1 MNFFSERNDTQKSD
15 IRKRGNKDYYASI
28 NKIIKN
34 IYSNCKGGCLVLFT
48 AKYDMQE
55 VYSKLKDDINTPI
68 YLDNDTLTP
77 NEIIEKFEESKGII
91 LSAGSFW
98 EGIDLKGK
106 LLTNLIIVRLPF
118 PVPDPVIKNKIKR
131 LGSSDIVLGPEM
143 IMKLKQGTGRLIRS
157 KNDIGLVSILD
168 SRMNERTNKYRDII
182 YKELP
187 FKNYITQWEEAKKFQ
202 LDNEL

>member
-1 MNFFSERNDTQKSD
+1 
-15 IRKRGNKDYYASI
+15 
-28 NKIIKN
+28 
-34 IYSNCKGGCLVLFT
+34 
-48 AKYDMQE
+48 MQE

-168 SRMNERTNKYRDII
+168 SRMKERTNKYRDII